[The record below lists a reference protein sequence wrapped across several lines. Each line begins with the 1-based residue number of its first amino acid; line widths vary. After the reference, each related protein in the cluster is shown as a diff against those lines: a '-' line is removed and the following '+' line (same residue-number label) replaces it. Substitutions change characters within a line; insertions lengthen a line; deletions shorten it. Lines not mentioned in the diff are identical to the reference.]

1 MKPLRVL
8 LSLTTEDNDWQ
19 LEQAVAAREAAKRLG
34 LEVEIVFAENDSITQ
49 SQQLLK
55 AIQAPPESRPDAIA
69 LEPVG
74 GTALPQ
80 VARAAVSAGI
90 AWAVMNRTAPY
101 LSELRLNCKVPVLSV
116 SKDHKEIGRTQGRQI
131 AALLPKGGSILYIT
145 GPTET
150 SAAQQRLA
158 GMNETKP
165 ENVQI
170 TLLKGQWTEASALK
184 VVTSW
189 LRLTTSQKARIDLVA
204 GQNNVMALGA
214 RRAFEQQQTSEMDRK
229 RWLSVPYIGI
239 DGVPRTGQA
248 WVRSGQLTATVVSPP
263 NAHEVLEM
271 LHQALRQGVQRPQVA
286 PTPSASFPSLEI
298 LAATRRVAAAPKPPA
313 LQNA

>member
-19 LEQAVAAREAAKRLG
+19 LEQAAAARDAAKRLG

-55 AIQAPPESRPDAIA
+55 AIQAAPEKRPDAIA

-101 LSELRLNCKVPVLSV
+101 IPELRLNYKVPILSIT
-116 SKDHKEIGRTQGRQI
+116 KDQKEIGRTQGRQI

-145 GPTET
+145 GPAEN
-150 SAAQQRLA
+150 SAAQLRMA
-158 GMNETKP
+158 GVNETKP
-165 ENVQI
+165 ENVQM

-184 VVTSW
+184 VVTNW
-189 LRLTTSQKARIDLVA
+189 LRLSTSQKARIDLVA
-204 GQNNVMALGA
+204 GQNDVMAIGA
-214 RRAFEQQQTSEMDRK
+214 RRAFEQQQTSETDRQ

-248 WVRSGQLTATVVSPP
+248 WVRSGQLTATVISPP
-263 NAHEVLEM
+263 NAQEALEM

-286 PTPSASFPSLEI
+286 PTPSASFPSLEL
-298 LAATRRVAAAPKPPA
+298 LAASRRVASPKSPA

>member
-19 LEQAVAAREAAKRLG
+19 LEQAAAARDAAKRLG

-55 AIQAPPESRPDAIA
+55 AIQAAPQNRPDAIA

-74 GTALPQ
+74 ATALPQ

-90 AWAVMNRTAPY
+90 AWAVMNRTADY
-101 LSELRLNCKVPVLSV
+101 ISDLRLNYKVPILSV
-116 SKDHKEIGRTQGRQI
+116 TKDQKEIGRTQGRQI
-131 AALLPKGGSILYIT
+131 AALLPKGGSILLIM
-145 GPTET
+145 GPAEN
-150 SAAQQRLA
+150 SATQLRTA

-170 TLLKGQWTEASALK
+170 TLLKGQWTEASAIK
-184 VVTSW
+184 VVTNW
-189 LRLTTSQKARIDLVA
+189 LRLSTSQKARVDLVA
-204 GQNNVMALGA
+204 GQNDVMALGA

-248 WVRSGQLTATVVSPP
+248 WVRSGLLTATVVSPP
-263 NAHEVLEM
+263 NAQEALEM

-286 PTPSASFPSLEI
+286 PTPSSSFPSLEI
-298 LAATRRVAAAPKPPA
+298 LAASRRAAAPAPA
-313 LQNA
+313 LQGA

>member
-1 MKPLRVL
+1 MKLLRVL

-19 LEQAVAAREAAKRLG
+19 LEQAAAARDAAKRLG

-55 AIQAPPESRPDAIA
+55 AIQAPPEKRPDAIV

-80 VARAAVSAGI
+80 VARAAVSSGI
-90 AWAVMNRTAPY
+90 AWGVMNRTAPY
-101 LSELRLNCKVPVLSV
+101 ISELRLNYKVPIFSIT
-116 SKDHKEIGRTQGRQI
+116 KDQKEIGRTQGRQI
-131 AALLPKGGSILYIT
+131 AALLPKGGSILLIL
-145 GPTET
+145 GPAEN
-150 SAAQQRLA
+150 SATQFRLA

-170 TLLKGQWTEASALK
+170 TSLKGQWTEASANK
-184 VVTSW
+184 VITSW
-189 LRLTTSQKARIDLVA
+189 LRLTTSQKARVDLVA
-204 GQNNVMALGA
+204 GQNDVMALGA

-248 WVRSGQLTATVVSPP
+248 WVRSGLLTATVVSPP
-263 NAHEVLEM
+263 NAHEALEM
-271 LHQALRQGVQRPQVA
+271 IHQALRQGVQRPHVA

-298 LAATRRVAAAPKPPA
+298 LAAMRRTAAPSPA
-313 LQNA
+313 LQGA

>member
-1 MKPLRVL
+1 MKPLRILV
-8 LSLTTEDNDWQ
+8 SLMTEDNDWQ
-19 LEQAVAAREAAKRLG
+19 LEQAAAAREAGKRLG
-34 LEVEIVFAENDSITQ
+34 MEVEVVFAENDSITQ

-55 AIQAPPESRPDAIA
+55 AIQAAPQDRPDAIA

-80 VARAAVSAGI
+80 VARAAVSVGI
-90 AWAVMNRTAPY
+90 GWGVINRSAPY
-101 LSELRLNCKVPVLSV
+101 LSELRLNYKVPVLNAN
-116 SKDHKEIGRTQGRQI
+116 KDHKEIGRIQGRQI
-131 AALLPKGGSILYIT
+131 AALLPKGGSVLLIQGT
-145 GPTET
+145 AES
-150 SAAQQRLA
+150 SAAQQRTV

-170 TLLKGQWTEASALK
+170 TLLKGQWTEASAHR

-204 GQNNVMALGA
+204 GQNDVMALGA

-248 WVRSGQLTATVVSPP
+248 WVRSGLLTATVVCPP
-263 NAHEVLEM
+263 NTNEMLEM
-271 LHQALRQGVQRPQVA
+271 FHQALRQGVQRPQVSSSPSTSFPSLDVLAASRRASA
-286 PTPSASFPSLEI
+286 PTPS
-298 LAATRRVAAAPKPPA
+298 
-313 LQNA
+313 LQHA